1 MKRLTQATAK
11 RAFDILAA
19 LIGLLV
25 LSPIFFAVA
34 LLIKINSKGPVL
46 FIQARPGHKG
56 KMFNILKFRTMRNP
70 RHGENPLASDANRIT
85 SLGSVLRLLSLD
97 ELPEL
102 LNVLKGE
109 MSIVGP
115 RPLLPQYLS
124 RYTKVQA
131 RRHEVRPG
139 ITGWAQINGRNS
151 ASWNDRL
158 EMDVWYAD
166 NWSFWLDIRILC
178 LTVYKIIKREG
189 INQPGHATCQ
199 EFMGKD

>member
-34 LLIKINSKGPVL
+34 LLIKINSKGTVL

-56 KMFNILKFRTMRNP
+56 KMFNILKFRTMRSP

-102 LNVLKGE
+102 LNVLKGD

-115 RPLLPQYLS
+115 RPLLMQYLS
-124 RYTKVQA
+124 RYTPEQA

-139 ITGWAQINGRNS
+139 ITGWAQIKGRN
-151 ASWNDRL
+151 ALDWKQRFDL
-158 EMDVWYAD
+158 DLWYID
-166 NWSFWLDIRILC
+166 NRSPWLDIKILC

-189 INQPGHATCQ
+189 ISQPGHATCE